1 MYLGKLGFFKEKT
14 TIEKQQLIKYLNLLK
29 SNLKNNTL
37 RFQICILKEEL
48 SLLNLFNAS
57 RQKAKKQRL
66 SAKLKFTMRKR
77 RAKKRFILK
86 NNRVKSIE
94 LRQEILKI
102 TPQFP
107 AFPELVIN
115 KNNTKKFKGYARI
128 KLH

>member
-14 TIEKQQLIKYLNLLK
+14 TIEKQQLIRYLNLVT

-37 RFQICILKEEL
+37 RFQICFLQEEL

-57 RQKAKKQRL
+57 RQKAKKQRFT
-66 SAKLKFTMRKR
+66 AKLKFTMRKR

-94 LRQEILKI
+94 LRQEKLKI

-107 AFPELVIN
+107 AFPELIIN
-115 KNNTKKFKGYARI
+115 KKSIKKLKGYARI

>member
-57 RQKAKKQRL
+57 QQKAKKQRL

-94 LRQEILKI
+94 LRQ
-102 TPQFP
+102 
-107 AFPELVIN
+107 
-115 KNNTKKFKGYARI
+115 
-128 KLH
+128 